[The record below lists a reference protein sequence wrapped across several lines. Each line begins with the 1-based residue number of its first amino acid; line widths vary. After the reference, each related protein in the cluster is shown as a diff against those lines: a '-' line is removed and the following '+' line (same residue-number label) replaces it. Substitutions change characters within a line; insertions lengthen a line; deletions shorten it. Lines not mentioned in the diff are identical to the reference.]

1 MQTYSCSS
9 EPTPFTRL
17 QSILY
22 RKPNV
27 RVLILDLETN
37 GLSSRSSVLSV
48 TAEKFLFV
56 GPRSLTAETGCLE
69 HIEQLERIG
78 RFHRFYYSRE
88 PENPEAIQING
99 LDRDTIQEEREGK
112 GWPQFFDEDYEFRE
126 FCEGI
131 ELVVGHNVTF
141 DLQFCPFLTGKDWF
155 CTMRAHTAKK
165 FPSLRRLAERY
176 SIPIEEGRLHQGE
189 YDVALTREIFTR
201 ILQDLEVY
209 VSLEK
214 KGYAAKGI
222 KQERKQ
228 EILSRLEF

>member
-1 MQTYSCSS
+1 M
-9 EPTPFTRL
+9 
-17 QSILY
+17 
-22 RKPNV
+22 

-48 TAEKFLFV
+48 TAEKYLFV
-56 GPRSLTAETGCLE
+56 SPKFPMAEIGETGYVE
-69 HIEQLERIG
+69 HIGQLERIG

-88 PENPEAIQING
+88 PENPEAIKING
-99 LDRDTIQEEREGK
+99 LDRDTIREEREGK
-112 GWPQFFDEDYEFRE
+112 GWPQFFDEDYEFQE
-126 FCEGI
+126 FCESV

-155 CTMRAHTAKK
+155 CTMRAHTVKK

-189 YDVALTREIFTR
+189 YDVALTREIFNR
-201 ILQDLEVY
+201 ILQDLDVY

-214 KGYAAKGI
+214 KGYPAKEI
-222 KQERKQ
+222 KQERRQ
-228 EILSRLEF
+228 EILSRLGF